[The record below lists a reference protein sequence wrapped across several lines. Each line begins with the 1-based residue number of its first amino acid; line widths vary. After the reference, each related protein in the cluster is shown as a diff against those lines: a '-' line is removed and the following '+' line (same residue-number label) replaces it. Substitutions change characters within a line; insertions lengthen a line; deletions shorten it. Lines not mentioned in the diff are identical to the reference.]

1 MPKTSLF
8 FRPSKKLAHIH
19 DKMHQEQ
26 KLERI
31 KIAAGLRTRE
41 QIENQKGTWNL
52 HLDPSKSSQV
62 KYFHTFPKALSYSP
76 FCGKTHK
83 RPS

>member
-1 MPKTSLF
+1 MMSSISSFRKMPKTSLF

-52 HLDPSKSSQV
+52 HLDPSQSSQV
-62 KYFHTFPKALSYSP
+62 KYFHYMI
-76 FCGKTHK
+76 
-83 RPS
+83 

>member
-62 KYFHTFPKALSYSP
+62 EYFHMFPNMLSNIIGLYQ
-76 FCGKTHK
+76 
-83 RPS
+83 